1 MSMKLEVVITHD
13 ETTNKCSIEW
23 STASTKNVTEQ
34 EQQALSSM
42 QKALLLQLGRPIN
55 TAIIHYCDMS
65 QRGKTNA

>member
-1 MSMKLEVVITHD
+1 MAMKLEVVITHD

-23 STASTKNVTEQ
+23 STASTKYVTEQ

-55 TAIIHYCDMS
+55 TAIIH
-65 QRGKTNA
+65 

>member
-1 MSMKLEVVITHD
+1 MAMKLEVVITHD
-13 ETTNKCSIEW
+13 EATNKCSIEW

-55 TAIIHYCDMS
+55 TAIIH
-65 QRGKTNA
+65 